1 MAVAD
6 RLAELGITL
15 PPPPAAAGLYA
26 LCVQTGSLLIV
37 SGQIPRGPEARGKLG
52 AGMSVEQGRALAREC
67 AINALGIVSD
77 YLGSLDRVVKVVR
90 LGGFVASAEGFT
102 DQPQVIDGASQV
114 MLDVFGDAGRHARAA
129 VGVAELPLGVPVE
142 VEFIFEVA

>member
-1 MAVAD
+1 MSVAS
-6 RLAELGITL
+6 RLSELGITL

-26 LCVQTGSLLIV
+26 LCVQTGSLLII

-52 AGMSVEQGRALAREC
+52 GAVTVEQGQALAREC
-67 AINALGIVSD
+67 AINALGIAAD

-90 LGGFVASAEGFT
+90 LGGFVASADGFT
-102 DQPQVIDGASQV
+102 DQPKVINGASQV
-114 MLDVFGDAGRHARAA
+114 MLDVFGEAGRHARAA

-142 VEFIFEVA
+142 VEFMFEVA